1 MNLAVVLAIF
11 VLTYALLIFR
21 KIRGRQIPIW
31 VSMVVG
37 AFLMVATFSISPINA
52 FKSIDFSVLGFL
64 FGMLIIT
71 AGFEK
76 SGLINYIVL
85 WILARTKTIDGIILA
100 VVIGSGFLSAFF
112 VNDTIALLWT
122 PIVLGIAT
130 KIGLKEKKALLIPLA
145 FGITIGSTFTPIGN
159 PQNLLVALDSGMQRP
174 FASFIEFL
182 AIPTFVS
189 LIVVYYVCKSKLFF
203 GRLLSQATLSNGNI
217 AESELQ
223 NPSSAISD
231 WLLAKESAIV
241 LIMLLASFAITE
253 AFPAIQSLAITIGGI
268 KIGVTISSLALAF
281 GILLLIISPKREYL
295 LVSFSWSV
303 LVFFAG
309 MFVVMSAVWN
319 SGIGKTLL
327 NALPSPVHG
336 NNLQSVGAIMP
347 VSIILS
353 QILSNVPFVQLY
365 SFQMHNLGFGS
376 TDIIPWLAVAAGST
390 LAGNL
395 TVLGAVSNVII
406 IDSAENR
413 KEKAFGFLEFVK
425 YGALITVVTAL
436 IFAVF
441 LAFV

>member
-1 MNLAVVLAIF
+1 MILEVVLAIF
-11 VLTYALLIFR
+11 VLTYGLLIFR
-21 KIRGRQIPIW
+21 KIGDRQIPIW

-37 AFLMVATFSISPINA
+37 AFLMVATLSISPINA
-52 FKSIDFSVLGFL
+52 FKAIDFSVLGFL

-76 SGLINYIVL
+76 SGLINYFVL
-85 WILARTKTIDGIILA
+85 WILARTKSLNGIILA
-100 VVIGSGFLSAFF
+100 VIMGSGFLSAFF

-122 PIVLGIAT
+122 PIVLGICA

-159 PQNLLVALDSGMQRP
+159 PQNVLVALNSGMERP
-174 FASFIEFL
+174 FSSFIEFL

-189 LIVVYYVCKSKLFF
+189 LVVVYYICKSNLFF
-203 GRLLSQATLSNGNI
+203 GRILGQASLSNGKL
-217 AESELQ
+217 AKSEFE

-231 WLLAKESAIV
+231 RLLAKESVVV
-241 LIMLLASFAITE
+241 LVLLLVSFAIAE
-253 AFPAIQSLAITIGGI
+253 AFPRIQTLGIAIGGT
-268 KIGVTISSLALAF
+268 KIGITISSLALGF

-295 LVSFSWSV
+295 LVSLSWSV

-319 SGIGKTLL
+319 SGIGRTLL
-327 NALPSPVHG
+327 NALPSPMHG

-365 SFQMHNLGFGS
+365 SFQMHNLLFGPM
-376 TDIIPWLAVAAGST
+376 DIIPWLAVAAGST

-425 YGALITVVTAL
+425 YGALVTLVTAL
-436 IFAVF
+436 IFTMF
-441 LAFV
+441 LAFA

>member
-31 VSMVVG
+31 VSMVAG
-37 AFLMVATFSISPINA
+37 AFLMVATLSISPINA

-217 AESELQ
+217 PESELQ

-268 KIGVTISSLALAF
+268 KIGVTISSLAFAF

-365 SFQMHNLGFGS
+365 SFQMHNLGFGA

-436 IFAVF
+436 IFTVF
-441 LAFV
+441 LAFI

>member
-1 MNLAVVLAIF
+1 MNLEVVLAIF

-52 FKSIDFSVLGFL
+52 FKAIDFSVLGFL

-100 VVIGSGFLSAFF
+100 VIMGSGFLSAFF

-189 LIVVYYVCKSKLFF
+189 LIFVYYICKSKLFF
-203 GRLLSQATLSNGNI
+203 GRFLSQATLSNGNI

-223 NPSSAISD
+223 NPSGAISD

-253 AFPAIQSLAITIGGI
+253 AFPAIQSLAITVAGI
-268 KIGVTISSLALAF
+268 KIGVTISTLALAF

-365 SFQMHNLGFGS
+365 SFQMHNLGFGA

-436 IFAVF
+436 IFTVF

>member
-1 MNLAVVLAIF
+1 MIVAVVLAIF
-11 VLTYALLIFR
+11 ILTYGLLIFR
-21 KIRGRQIPIW
+21 KFRTRQIPIW

-37 AFLMVATFSISPINA
+37 AFLMVATLSITPTDA
-52 FKSIDFSVLGFL
+52 FYAIDFPVLGFL

-85 WILARTKTIDGIILA
+85 WILARTKGADGILLA
-100 VVIGSGFLSAFF
+100 VIMGSGFLSAFF

-122 PIVLGIAT
+122 PIVLGIST
-130 KIGLKEKKALLIPLA
+130 KIGLKEKKALLLPLA

-159 PQNLLVALDSGMQRP
+159 PQNVLVALNSGINRP
-174 FASFIEFL
+174 FSSFIEFL
-182 AIPTFVS
+182 AIPAFLS
-189 LIVVYYVCKSKLFF
+189 LVLVYYICKSRVFF
-203 GRLLSQATLSNGNI
+203 GRFLTQTSAPDGTFPKNDL
-217 AESELQ
+217 E

-231 WLLAKESAIV
+231 WSLAKRSALILV
-241 LIMLLASFAITE
+241 LLLISFAIIE
-253 AFPAIQSLAITIGGI
+253 AFPELQSFGITIFGN
-268 KIGVTISSLALAF
+268 KIGITISSLALAF
-281 GILLLIISPKREYL
+281 GIVLMIISPKREYL
-295 LVSFSWSV
+295 LVSLSWS
-303 LVFFAG
+303 LLIFFAG

-319 SGIGKTLL
+319 SGVGKYLL

-336 NNLQSVGAIMP
+336 NNLQSVSAIMP

-365 SFQMHNLGFGS
+365 TFQMHSLHFGP
-376 TDIIPWLAVAAGST
+376 TDVIPWLAVAAGST

-406 IDSAENR
+406 IDSSENR
-413 KEKAFGFLEFVK
+413 GEKSFGFLEFTI
-425 YGALITVVTAL
+425 YGILVTLVTAL
-436 IFAVF
+436 IFTIF

>member
-1 MNLAVVLAIF
+1 MNLEVVLAIF

-52 FKSIDFSVLGFL
+52 FKAIDFSVLGFL

-85 WILARTKTIDGIILA
+85 WILARTKTVDGIILA
-100 VVIGSGFLSAFF
+100 VIIGSGFLSAFL

-122 PIVLGIAT
+122 PIVLGIST

-182 AIPTFVS
+182 AIPTLVS
-189 LIVVYYVCKSKLFF
+189 LIVVYYICKSKLFF
-203 GRLLSQATLSNGNI
+203 GRFLSQVTLANGNI

-253 AFPAIQSLAITIGGI
+253 VFPAIQSLAITIGGI
-268 KIGVTISSLALAF
+268 KIGVTISTLALAF

-327 NALPSPVHG
+327 NALPSPVQG
-336 NNLQSVGAIMP
+336 NNLQSVSAIMP

-365 SFQMHNLGFGS
+365 SFQMHNLGFGA
-376 TDIIPWLAVAAGST
+376 TDIIPWLALAAGST

-436 IFAVF
+436 IFTVF